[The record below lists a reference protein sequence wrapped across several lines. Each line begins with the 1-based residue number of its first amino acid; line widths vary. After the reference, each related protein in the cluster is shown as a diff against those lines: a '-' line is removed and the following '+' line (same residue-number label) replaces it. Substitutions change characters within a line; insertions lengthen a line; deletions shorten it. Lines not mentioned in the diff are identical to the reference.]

1 MARFVTASPA
11 LPTSSTQTMN
21 YSVDERYNAVVIT
34 LKGNIMGGPDGQ
46 QLHDQLRELVDE
58 GKTHVVVDL
67 SKTKFMNSSGLG
79 MLISGLTTM
88 RNAGGDLRLARV
100 ADRIQS
106 LLVITKLITVFKEFD
121 TVDEAVESFD
131 TEPPSEMETEEP

>member
-1 MARFVTASPA
+1 
-11 LPTSSTQTMN
+11 MN
-21 YSVDERYNAVVIT
+21 YSVNERYGAVVIT
-34 LKGNIMGGPDGQ
+34 LKGNVMGGPDGQ
-46 QLHDQLRELVDE
+46 QLHDQLRELTDE

-67 SKTKFMNSSGLG
+67 SKVKFMNSSGLG
-79 MLISGLTTM
+79 MLISGMTTM

-121 TVDEAVESFD
+121 TVDEAIESFE
-131 TEPPSEMETEEP
+131 TEPPAEMEAEAP